1 MSRMREPH
9 LRIETGMGNR
19 AVLRVGDPESSGL
32 PVTVPGDVTLVSR
45 PGMCIGIGGLRAYR
59 DGFLFH
65 LVHSTLVSDAAA
77 EGASLFFRGRSEHER
92 GNLSR
97 LVVRYAD
104 GRMADSA
111 LMLDRPGEH
120 GLFLST
126 GGSFGSQG
134 CGWRRSH
141 DRWLAVPLPVS
152 GPVSFEI
159 YLPAEPGLSGSAS
172 LDSSP
177 IISAAA
183 RAQVLWPP
191 ADELR

>member
-1 MSRMREPH
+1 MTR
-9 LRIETGMGNR
+9 L
-19 AVLRVGDPESSGL
+19 GDPESSGL

-45 PGMCIGIGGLRAYR
+45 PGMCIGIGALRAYR

-77 EGASLFFRGRSEHER
+77 EGASLFFRGRTEHER
-92 GNLSR
+92 RNLSR

-111 LMLDRPGEH
+111 LMSARQGEH
-120 GLFLST
+120 GLFLSI

-134 CGWRRSH
+134 CGWRRNH
-141 DRWLAVPLPVS
+141 DRWLVAPLPVS

-159 YLPAEPGLSGSAS
+159 YLPGGTGLSGSAD

-191 ADELR
+191 AYELR